1 MKPRSRCRSP
11 TERLW
16 FLDKLEPGNATYN
29 VPLALRIHGPL
40 DVEALRRALDELAR
54 RHEVLR
60 TTYRAFNGRPAQVVA
75 DQATLALTF
84 LDLSGHPD
92 REAEAERR
100 VSEEVRTGFDLENG
114 PILRASLLR
123 LDEQDHVLLLTI
135 HHIAIDGWSL
145 GVLGHELGAL
155 YQAFTGGTPTSLAKL
170 PVQYA
175 DYAVWQRAW
184 LQGDVLEQQV
194 AYWRQRLEGARR
206 CSTCRQT
213 GPGRPSR
220 PTAAPAARWCST
232 AS

>member
-1 MKPRSRCRSP
+1 M
-11 TERLW
+11 
-16 FLDKLEPGNATYN
+16 
-29 VPLALRIHGPL
+29 RIHGPL
-40 DVEALRRALDELAR
+40 DAEALRRALDELVR

-123 LDEQDHVLLLTI
+123 LGEQDHVLLLTI

-155 YQAFTGGTPTSLAKL
+155 YQAFTGGTPASLAEL

-175 DYAVWQRAW
+175 YYAVWQRAW
-184 LQGDVLEQQV
+184 LQGEVLEQQV
-194 AYWRQRLEGARR
+194 AYWRQRLERAPAVLDLPTDRPRPAVQTYRGAR
-206 CSTCRQT
+206 S
-213 GPGRPSR
+213 
-220 PTAAPAARWCST
+220 RWCST